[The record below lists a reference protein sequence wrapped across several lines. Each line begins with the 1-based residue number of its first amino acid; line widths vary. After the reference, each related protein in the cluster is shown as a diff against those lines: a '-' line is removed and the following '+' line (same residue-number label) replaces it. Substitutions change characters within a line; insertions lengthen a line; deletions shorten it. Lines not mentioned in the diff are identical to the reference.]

1 MFFRRGADSWSLHE
15 EKLSEEGDDDEL
27 YNSFGTRYATPSDSA
42 PKQGRKGEWRLT
54 DSFSSLSFMDIPW
67 GKEVY
72 LPSRW
77 VRTACETKGSP

>member
-1 MFFRRGADSWSLHE
+1 MT
-15 EKLSEEGDDDEL
+15 
-27 YNSFGTRYATPSDSA
+27 SFTIALAHGMLPISDSA
-42 PKQGRKGEWRLT
+42 PKQGREGEWRLT